1 MDTIKTM
8 LVDGMEF
15 PINGERN
22 LLEVVRK
29 GGIEIPTF
37 CYHSELSIYGACR
50 LCIVEVEGRG
60 IMASC
65 STLPEAGLKV
75 HTSTAEIRKMR
86 KMAVELLL
94 AGHEHNCTTC
104 YKNTVCRLQTLSKNF
119 GIEKVRFRQV
129 RKDLP
134 VDVSSPSIARN
145 PNKCILCGDCVRMC
159 SEVQGIGA
167 IDFAHRGHKTSV
179 MPAFGKDLAQVE
191 CVNCGQCARVCPTGA
206 LTPRS
211 EVSDVWRD
219 VHDPQKKV
227 VVQIAPAVRV
237 ALGEEFGLAP
247 GSLSTGKMVSAIK
260 MMGFDG
266 VYDTCFAADLTV
278 VEEAEEFLRKVRDGA
293 VLPQFTSC
301 CPAWI
306 KFAEQY
312 YPELFKNLSTCRSP
326 QQMFGSVAKE
336 VLVKRNKTARKDLVV
351 VSVMPCT
358 AKKFEAKRSEF
369 SQANNPDV
377 DHVLTTQELAQMI
390 RERGICFDQLKSQE
404 FDRPFG
410 ETTGAGVIF
419 GNSGGV
425 TEAVLRYVSEKVTGQ
440 PLLNVEFRE
449 VRGEEGLREV
459 SLNLNGKMFHLAVV
473 HGLANAK
480 RVCDQVKAGNSR
492 YHLIEVMACPGGCV
506 GGAGQPV
513 SVSGETRRK
522 RARGLYDADKMMKA
536 HKAQENPEIVKLYSE
551 HLGEIGGEKAHHL
564 LHTHYQSRRRF
575 TSKGLPLVKGGD
587 SERVSVEVCVGT
599 GCHIRGSESILH
611 GLVKYV
617 AEENLKDLVG
627 IKGTFCFEK
636 CGKGPNVRIGNKIYS
651 SCNLQS
657 VKEALEQTLGTLL
670 PAENIK

>member
-1 MDTIKTM
+1 MDTVKTM
-8 LVDGMEF
+8 KVDGIEF
-15 PINGERN
+15 PIDGERN
-22 LLEVVRK
+22 LLEVIRK

-65 STLPEAGLKV
+65 STLPEAGLKIY
-75 HTSTAEIRKMR
+75 TSTAEIRKMR

-94 AGHEHNCTTC
+94 AGHEQECTTC
-104 YKNTVCRLQTLSKNF
+104 YKNTVCKLQKLSKNF
-119 GIEKVRFRQV
+119 GIEKVRFRTIH
-129 RKDLP
+129 KDRVPDL
-134 VDVSSPSIARN
+134 SSPSITRN

-159 SEVQGIGA
+159 AEVQGIGA
-167 IDFAHRGHKTSV
+167 IDFAHRGHKAGV
-179 MPAFGKDLAQVE
+179 MPAFDKNLAQVE

-206 LTPRS
+206 LIPRS
-211 EVSDVWRD
+211 EINEVWRD
-219 VHDPQKKV
+219 VHDPKKKV

-260 MMGFDG
+260 VMGFSE

-278 VEEAEEFLRKVRDGA
+278 VEESEEFLKKVRDGA

-326 QQMFGSVAKE
+326 QQMFGATAKE
-336 VLVKRNKTARKDLVV
+336 VLVKRSGVDRKDLVV

-358 AKKFEAKRSEF
+358 AKKFEAKRPEF
-369 SQANNPDV
+369 SRAGNPDV

-390 RERGICFDQLKSQE
+390 RERGICFDQLKSQD

-425 TEAVLRYVSEKVTGQ
+425 TEAVLRYVVEKVTAQ
-440 PLLNVEFRE
+440 PLLNIEFRE
-449 VRGEEGLREV
+449 VRGEDGLREA
-459 SLNLNGKMFHLAVV
+459 SININGKIVHLAIV

-480 RVCDQVKAGNSR
+480 RVCEQVKAGNSR

-513 SVSGETRRK
+513 STSGETRRK
-522 RARGLYDADKMMKA
+522 RARGLYDADKMMKE
-536 HKAQENPEIVKLYSE
+536 HKSQENHELTRLYAE
-551 HLGEIGGEKAHHL
+551 HLGEVGGEKAHHL
-564 LHTHYQSRRRF
+564 LHTHYQSRKRF
-575 TSKGLPLVKGGD
+575 TSKGLPLIKGGPTQ
-587 SERVSVEVCVGT
+587 RVNVEVCVGT
-599 GCHIRGSESILH
+599 GCHTRGSEDILH

-636 CGKGPNVRIGNKIYS
+636 CGKGPNIRIGDKIYS
-651 SCNLQS
+651 ACTLQS
-657 VKEALEQTLGTLL
+657 VKEALERTLNETL
-670 PAENIK
+670 PVENIK